1 MPAHAS
7 LRRAFPPR
15 EYVRGRSLGSAL
27 LGFAATLLLCGV
39 LLSLYLIA
47 DLLISRGTVS
57 AENDH
62 LADLLV
68 LTGQATPDEDGV
80 VAIPDG
86 YRMAP
91 GDRGIAHAVWMN
103 RDGVL
108 GPPLAWLYRNVQTLQ
123 SNLPALATLIGAAVV
138 LGLMRSLCLSWAR
151 LAAARAVG
159 AAVTRLRKALHR
171 QALRL
176 GPSDLTEEAAKEVLG
191 LFTVDGETLRQ
202 GLQDGVLRL
211 GRYPAKII
219 VLTAFSLLVSPLM
232 TFYIAFPLL
241 VCWWLLRR
249 QAVSVKLARRLAT
262 HRSDKA
268 LRLLAEGL
276 TKARVVRGYG
286 MEEFES
292 DRFNTHL
299 GRYQSDLAAANRKAR
314 LSRGLAR
321 AALVLAGAVVLGI
334 LGTKVLNTGGAFTPA
349 HALLLLGIA
358 FSLLRPLN
366 ELADLHR
373 DRHAAAVAADRIY
386 RYLNRVPEVGQA
398 VGAKFLQPLSRTLEF
413 DDVHYT
419 DPRGRKLLDGVSLS
433 LPAGQVT
440 AIAAPESL
448 EAKALVSLPPRF
460 LEPQRGRVKYDGEDI
475 AWVTLESLRAE
486 TVYVG
491 GGDPCFT
498 GTVREN
504 LTGGDPEV
512 PLSKVIDAAKTAHV
526 HNFVQRFPQGYETV
540 LGEFGETL
548 TPGQLFRLGLA
559 RAVLRDPAV
568 LIVDEPSEGL
578 DEDSKAQL
586 DDTFARVFP
595 GRTVLL
601 LPGRMTT
608 LRRADRVVLLHRGAV
623 EAVGPRE
630 ELVQKV
636 PLYRHWEYVRFNHF
650 RHGTAPQPAGP
661 SNGRPSPG
669 SPALA
674 GSTA

>member
-15 EYVRGRSLGSAL
+15 EYVRGRSLTSAL
-27 LGFAATLLLCGV
+27 WAFVATLLLCGV
-39 LLSLYLIA
+39 LLALYLVA
-47 DLLISRGTVS
+47 DLLISRGLVFVS
-57 AENDH
+57 GADVAE
-62 LADLLV
+62 LRALK
-68 LTGQATPDEDGV
+68 GEEV
-80 VAIPDG
+80 VDVAAPDG
-86 YRMAP
+86 YRLP
-91 GDRGIAHAVWMN
+91 EGDRGILHAVWAN
-103 RDGVL
+103 RGGFL
-108 GPPLAWLYRNVQTLQ
+108 GPGLAWLYRQVGALR
-123 SNLPALATLIGAAVV
+123 SNLPALFTLIGAAV
-138 LGLMRSLCLSWAR
+138 LMGLLRSLCLSRAR
-151 LAAARAVG
+151 LAAARAT
-159 AAVTRLRKALHR
+159 AATVTRLRKSLHR

-176 GPSDLTEEAAKEVLG
+176 GPSDLTDEGAKEALG
-191 LFTVDGETLRQ
+191 LFTDDGETLRQ
-202 GLQDGVLRL
+202 GLQDGVQRL
-211 GRYPAKII
+211 GKHPAKIA
-219 VLTAFSLLVSPLM
+219 VLTLFALLVSPL
-232 TFYIAFPLL
+232 TTLQIALPLL
-241 VCWWLLRR
+241 FCWWLLRR
-249 QAVSVKLARRLAT
+249 QAVAVKAARLVAE
-262 HRSDKA
+262 HRSGRA

-299 GRYQSDLAAANRKAR
+299 GRYQSDLAAANRRAR

-321 AALVLAGAVVLGI
+321 AALVIAGAVVLGI
-334 LGTKVLNTGGAFTPA
+334 LGAKVLNTGGSFTPA

-358 FSLLRPLN
+358 GCLIKPLN

-373 DRHAAAVAADRIY
+373 DRHAAAVAAERIY

-398 VGAKFLQPLSRTLEF
+398 VGAKFLQPLSHALTF

-419 DPRGRKLLDGVSLS
+419 DPRGRKLLDGVTVA
-433 LPAGQVT
+433 LPAGSVT
-440 AIAAPESL
+440 AIAAPEAL

-498 GTVREN
+498 GSVREN
-504 LTGGDPEV
+504 LTGGDQEI

-540 LGEFGETL
+540 LGEFGEAL

-568 LIVDEPSEGL
+568 LIVEEPADGL

-586 DDTFARVFP
+586 DDTFARIFP

-608 LRRADRVVLLHRGAV
+608 LRRADRVVLLHRGKV

-636 PLYRHWEYVRFNHF
+636 PLYRHWEYVRFNVF
-650 RHGTAPQPAGP
+650 RHDGGPQPAGG
-661 SNGRPSPG
+661 SNGRPAAG

-674 GSTA
+674 GATA

>member
-15 EYVRGRSLGSAL
+15 EYVRGRSLLSAVW
-27 LGFAATLLLCGV
+27 GFLATLLLCGA
-39 LLSLYLIA
+39 LLALYLVA
-47 DLLISRGTVS
+47 DLLISRGSVY
-57 AENDH
+57 AEGEE
-62 LADLLV
+62 LADRRVLLEEAAPEE
-68 LTGQATPDEDGV
+68 GDA

-86 YRMAP
+86 YRMAE
-91 GDRGIAHAVWMN
+91 GNRGIAHAVWMN
-103 RDGVL
+103 RNGVL
-108 GPPLAWLYRNVQTLQ
+108 GPGLARLYRQAPALR
-123 SNLPALATLIGAAVV
+123 SNLPALATLIGAAVA
-138 LGLMRSLCLSWAR
+138 LGLLRSLCLSRAR
-151 LAAARAVG
+151 LEAARSVG
-159 AAVTRLRKALHR
+159 AAVTRLRRALHR

-176 GPSDLTEEAAKEVLG
+176 GPSDLTDEGAKEVLA
-191 LFTVDGETLRQ
+191 LFTEDGETLRQ
-202 GLQDGVLRL
+202 GLQDGVQRL
-211 GRYPAKII
+211 GRYPLKIV
-219 VLTAFSLLVSPLM
+219 VLTLFALLVSPL
-232 TFYIAFPLL
+232 TTLQIALPLL
-241 VCWWLLRR
+241 ACWWLLRR
-249 QAVSVKLARRLAT
+249 QATGVKAARMVAT
-262 HRSDKA
+262 HRSDRA

-321 AALVLAGAVVLGI
+321 AALVLAGAVVLAI
-334 LGTKVLNTGGAFTPA
+334 LGAKVLNTGGAFTPA

-358 FSLLRPLN
+358 ACLLRPLN

-413 DDVHYT
+413 EDVHYT
-419 DPRGRKLLDGVSLS
+419 DPRGRKLLDGLTAS
-433 LPAGQVT
+433 LPAGTVT
-440 AIAAPESL
+440 AVAAPNLL
-448 EAKALVSLPPRF
+448 EAKALASLPPRF

-540 LGEFGETL
+540 LG
-548 TPGQLFRLGLA
+548 RV
-559 RAVLRDPAV
+559 RRDPH
-568 LIVDEPSEGL
+568 P
-578 DEDSKAQL
+578 
-586 DDTFARVFP
+586 RP
-595 GRTVLL
+595 TV
-601 LPGRMTT
+601 PAGAGPRGAPRP
-608 LRRADRVVLLHRGAV
+608 RRAGGRRTERGAGRGQQG
-623 EAVGPRE
+623 ATGRHLRPR
-630 ELVQKV
+630 V
-636 PLYRHWEYVRFNHF
+636 PRP
-650 RHGTAPQPAGP
+650 HGAAAPGADDDAP
-661 SNGRPSPG
+661 PG
-669 SPALA
+669 
-674 GSTA
+674 